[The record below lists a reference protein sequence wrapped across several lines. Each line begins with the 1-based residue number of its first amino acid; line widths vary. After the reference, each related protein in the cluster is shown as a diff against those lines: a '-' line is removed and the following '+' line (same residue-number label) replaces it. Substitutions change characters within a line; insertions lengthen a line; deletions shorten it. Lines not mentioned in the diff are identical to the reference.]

1 MRRLEERIDIHA
13 PHPIVWGVLGDFGG
27 VAAWAPYLRSSSLVG
42 QSETGVGCYRVMRH
56 FWGFRLE
63 ESVVE
68 WEEGHRFTFEVL
80 KVPYPMTDVRESW
93 QVVNGDGQVSVTTIV
108 EYDMHLGPLG
118 AALDA
123 AIVSHLVRR
132 EMRGGL
138 RGLKRYAETVAAG
151 LSGVAG
157 DAAIA

>member
-1 MRRLEERIDIHA
+1 
-13 PHPIVWGVLGDFGG
+13 
-27 VAAWAPYLRSSSLVG
+27 
-42 QSETGVGCYRVMRH
+42 
-56 FWGFRLE
+56 
-63 ESVVE
+63 
-68 WEEGHRFTFEVL
+68 
-80 KVPYPMTDVRESW
+80 MTDVRESW